1 MTLETL
7 RAEMDTLKRMNRRLV
22 LAVGA
27 LALALAGALSARAL
41 AQDKPQTIQ
50 ARAFVLVDDK
60 GNVRARLETD
70 ARGSARLSFFNA
82 DGSEGVVLYGDRQ
95 VFPLN

>member
-7 RAEMDTLKRMNRRLV
+7 RAELDALKRMNRRLV

-27 LALALAGALSARAL
+27 LGLVLAGALSARTI
-41 AQDKPQTIQ
+41 AQDRPQTIQ
-50 ARAFVLVDDK
+50 ARSFVLVDDN

-82 DGSEGVVLYGDRQ
+82 DGSEGLVLYGDRQ
-95 VFPLN
+95 VFPVK